1 MTGKSLSVRCEC
13 HRLAMPDVSVI
24 CAHASSPR
32 KLEKQLQ
39 HLLAGRAAEDVL
51 SVSHWSAIVS
61 TQQYGGIWTVARQIH
76 KLEYSAV
83 VLVRA
88 E

>member
-1 MTGKSLSVRCEC
+1 MRPRTFSVRCEC
-13 HRLAMPDVSVI
+13 NRVAMPDVAVI

-32 KLEKQLQ
+32 KLEQQLAR
-39 HLLAGRAAEDVL
+39 LLAGQAAEDVL
-51 SVSHWSAIVS
+51 SVSHSSEIVS
-61 TQQYGGIWTVARQIH
+61 THEYGGIWSAARQTH

-88 E
+88 D

>member
-1 MTGKSLSVRCEC
+1 
-13 HRLAMPDVSVI
+13 MPDVGVI

-32 KLEKQLQ
+32 KLEKQLAR
-39 HLLAGRAAEDVL
+39 LLAGRAADDVL

-61 TQQYGGIWTVARQIH
+61 TQQYGGIWTGARQTH